1 MVQPITSEEREWK
14 RLAQGALGPWALG
27 VGSLTQRAPR
37 AVQVECRLAW
47 RTDACLPK
55 DQPWS
60 WLRLL
65 EQGPESQ
72 SASVICAGGVS
83 AVMGTSDLDGL
94 TFHPLGGVWHR
105 SNRALPS
112 EPNRMIVE
120 MACPNSDAG
129 PYCSSFDR
137 L

>member
-1 MVQPITSEEREWK
+1 MVQPITSEERGWK

-27 VGSLTQRAPR
+27 VGSLTPRAPR

-65 EQGPESQ
+65 SCIF
-72 SASVICAGGVS
+72 STDAACASWSRAFV
-83 AVMGTSDLDGL
+83 TSLNVNEWDTIEEVEDRDAAIMLIEE
-94 TFHPLGGVWHR
+94 
-105 SNRALPS
+105 RAQD
-112 EPNRMIVE
+112 
-120 MACPNSDAG
+120 SDAEA
-129 PYCSSFDR
+129 DDVET
-137 L
+137 